1 MGVTA
6 RARWPEAGWQQQ
18 ALRHKHLLHTCLKGK
33 LIMKALQTL
42 AAAALTLATTLAV
55 AAPEIG
61 GSVTIKGNK
70 AKNIVVTGGSGS
82 VGIGPFKGG
91 SLDMAASANINSVVV
106 KNGKIGGSVN
116 IIDNKAQ
123 DLTITGAAANVNSV
137 VLGY

>member
-1 MGVTA
+1 
-6 RARWPEAGWQQQ
+6 
-18 ALRHKHLLHTCLKGK
+18 
-33 LIMKALQTL
+33 MKALQTFAAASLAL
-42 AAAALTLATTLAV
+42 AATFAS

-61 GSVTIKGNK
+61 GSVTVSGNK

-106 KNGKIGGSVN
+106 KDGKIGGSVRIVN
-116 IIDNKAQ
+116 NKAE